1 MTFENIITSAQNQRV
16 KRLMALQQKSVE
28 RKKSGLFVVEGAR
41 ELLHCIRAG
50 YEVERL
56 FRCQDIL
63 GSNPDARKIKT
74 LAPDAPI
81 HDAVSYTHLTLPT
94 NREV

>member
-28 RKKSGLFVVEGAR
+28 RKKSGLFVVEGVR

-50 YEVERL
+50 YEVECL
-56 FRCQDIL
+56 SL
-63 GSNPDARKIKT
+63 
-74 LAPDAPI
+74 I
-81 HDAVSYTHLTLPT
+81 HI
-94 NREV
+94 